1 MMGAPHVNGHQELQH
16 LLGGYVL
23 GGLSAA
29 DRHRLE
35 EHLPDCAECRA
46 ELTRFAVVPGLLQLA
61 AMNGLDPEPEPA
73 TPPVSLP
80 RLLAAAKA
88 TRRRRRRRQLLAA
101 AATMVVL
108 ASAVFGFWLSQR
120 PPKPPPSTPL
130 AAVETQAAAQ
140 PPSGQVIL
148 ESKEW
153 GTQMRLTIYYGTEP
167 MEALSAWAVAA
178 NGHQEQAAS
187 WLTPEDGRCYVI
199 GATSIKRD
207 ELARVDIRTPDGR
220 TVLRGDS

>member
-1 MMGAPHVNGHQELQH
+1 MMGTPYINGHQELQH

-35 EHLPDCAECRA
+35 EHLPDCVECRA

-61 AMNGLDPEPEPA
+61 AVNGLEPEPA

-80 RLLAAAKA
+80 RLLTAAKA
-88 TRRRRRRRQLLAA
+88 TRRRQRRRQLLAA
-101 AATMVVL
+101 AATLVVL
-108 ASAVFGFWLSQR
+108 AGAVFGFWLSQR

-130 AAVETQAAAQ
+130 AAVESQAAAQ
-140 PPSGQVIL
+140 PPSGQVIF

-153 GTQMRLTIYYGTEP
+153 GTQIRLTIYYGAGP
-167 MEALSAWAVAA
+167 MNTLSAFAVAA
-178 NGHQEQAAS
+178 DGDEEQAAS
-187 WLTPEDGRCYVI
+187 WTTPEDGQCYVV

-207 ELARVDIRTPDGR
+207 ELARVDIRTTDGR
-220 TVLRGDS
+220 TVLRGDG